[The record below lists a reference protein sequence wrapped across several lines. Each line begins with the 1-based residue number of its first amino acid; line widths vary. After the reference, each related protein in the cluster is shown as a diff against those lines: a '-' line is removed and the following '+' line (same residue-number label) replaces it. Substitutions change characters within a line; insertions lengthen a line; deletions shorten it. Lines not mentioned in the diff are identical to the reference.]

1 MKRAL
6 SSLVRLFPP
15 AFRERFALEIAE
27 DLREDWAAARA
38 RGRLAALAYGTR
50 AALDLTGAAL
60 SEHWNPTLRPTP
72 RSAGGGVM
80 RWLTDGWIQDLRQ
93 AARALKRTPGFTLV
107 AVVTLGLALGAN
119 AGIFSIV
126 DAVLLRPLPF
136 PRQDRLVYIGG
147 TAPGSDLPSEF
158 DLPLEFFIQY
168 RDQSKLLQGLAPYDD
183 FTNTLRV
190 GDRAERVR
198 MAVST
203 PSFFPTLGVKPM
215 LGRLPL
221 DEDEDRVA
229 LLSYGLWQSWF
240 GGDTAVIGRSYS
252 IGGSQRTVIGI
263 MGPHFSFPRDGVTL
277 WVTAVIRPEEITPG
291 RFQTFALVGRMRP
304 GVTTADLAR
313 ELAPLAQRLPE
324 RFGGSPA
331 YTELIRK
338 HRPVVRPLEAQLV
351 GEVVRPIWLLFG
363 SVAVVLLIACAN
375 VANLFLVRAERRQR
389 ELAVRRAVG
398 AGRLQ
403 LFRAQISETLVVAL
417 LAGALAMVLAWASV
431 PIYLEFVPPDVPRLG
446 DVTVRWSTLL
456 FTGVA
461 SVFAALLCGGLPAL
475 RASEP
480 SLDRLRD
487 GSRGSTARRHW
498 ARAGLVVAQTALA
511 LVLLTGSALLF
522 RSFQKMRSVDPGY
535 DTRDIFTFQIA
546 PEGEQLKDARSFAQF
561 HLAFMERLRHL
572 PGVQSVGIVDNV
584 PLNESLALA
593 RFLPAERAG
602 ETGRGVPLGLTSVAG
617 DYFKTMK
624 IRLLAGR
631 TFTDADQLTD
641 LGHVIVNRAAAN
653 LLWPG
658 QSPIGR
664 RLKREEIPVWE
675 TVVGVVDDVLQDNFR
690 DPAPP
695 AIYYPLVGQPPADWV
710 ISSPAYVVKTG
721 RAETIA
727 PEIRALVRE
736 VAPGAPMYR
745 TYTMAG
751 LAEQARLPLAF
762 TMLTLG
768 AISLL
773 AVILGTVGQYGVLSY
788 IVAERT
794 REIGVRMALG
804 AEGRRVQA
812 MVVRQGARVL
822 LVGVVV
828 GLAVAAAS
836 TRALRSLLF
845 GVEALDP
852 TSFAVVVGGMVLVG
866 LLAAYLPSRRASRV
880 DPIESLRGE

>member
-1 MKRAL
+1 
-6 SSLVRLFPP
+6 
-15 AFRERFALEIAE
+15 
-27 DLREDWAAARA
+27 
-38 RGRLAALAYGTR
+38 
-50 AALDLTGAAL
+50 
-60 SEHWNPTLRPTP
+60 
-72 RSAGGGVM
+72 M
-80 RWLTDGWIQDLRQ
+80 RWLRDGWIQDLRQ
-93 AARALKRTPGFTLV
+93 AVRALRRTPGFTLV
-107 AVVTLGLALGAN
+107 AVGTLGLALGAN

-136 PRQDRLVYIGG
+136 PRPDRLVYIGG

-158 DLPLEFFIQY
+158 DLPLEFFLQY

-203 PSFFPTLGVKPM
+203 PSLFPTLGVAPM

-221 DEDEDRVA
+221 AEDEDRVA
-229 LLSYGLWQSWF
+229 LLSYGLWRSWF
-240 GGDTAVIGRSYS
+240 GGDTAVIGRSYY
-252 IGGSQRTVIGI
+252 IGGTQRTVIGI
-263 MGPHFSFPRDGVTL
+263 MSPDFRFPRDGVTL
-277 WVTAVIRPEEITPG
+277 WISAVIRSEDVLPG
-291 RFQTFALVGRMRP
+291 GSQTLALVGRMRP
-304 GVTTADLAR
+304 GVTVADLER

-331 YTELIRK
+331 YAELIRK
-338 HRPVVRPLEAQLV
+338 HRPVVRPLDEELV
-351 GEVVRPIWLLFG
+351 GSVARPLWLLFG

-375 VANLFLVRAERRQR
+375 VGNLFLVRAERRQL
-389 ELAVRRAVG
+389 ELAVRRAIG

-403 LFRAQISETLVVAL
+403 LFRAQIIEALVVAL
-417 LAGALAMVLAWASV
+417 LAGALAMVLAWVSV
-431 PIYLEFVPPDVPRLG
+431 PLYLKLMPPNVPRIG

-461 SVFAALLCGGLPAL
+461 SVVAALLCGGLPAL

-498 ARAGLVVAQTALA
+498 ARDGLVVAQTALA

-522 RSFQKMRSVDPGY
+522 RSYQQMRNVDPGY

-546 PEGEQLKDARSFAQF
+546 PEGEQLNDARSFAQF
-561 HLAFMERLRHL
+561 HLAFMERLAHL
-572 PGVQSVGIVDNV
+572 PGVKSVGIVDHV
-584 PLNESLALA
+584 PLNELLDIG

-602 ETGRGVPLGLTSVAG
+602 ETSGGVRLGFTSIAG
-617 DYFKTMK
+617 NYFSTMG

-631 TFTDADQLTD
+631 VFTDADQLTD
-641 LGHVIVNRAAAN
+641 LGHVIINRSAAN

-675 TVVGVVDDVLQDNFR
+675 TVVGVVEDVLQDSFR

-695 AIYYPLVGQPPADWV
+695 AVYYPLVGQPPADWV
-710 ISSPAYVVKTG
+710 VGSPAYVVKTP

-745 TYTMAG
+745 TYTMEG
-751 LAEQARLPLAF
+751 LAADSRLPLAF

-768 AISLL
+768 VISLL

-804 AEGRRVQA
+804 AQARRVQG
-812 MVVRQGARVL
+812 MVVGQGARVL
-822 LVGVVV
+822 LVGVAV
-828 GLAVAAAS
+828 GLAVAAVS

-845 GVEALDP
+845 GVGALDAA
-852 TSFAVVVGGMVLVG
+852 TFTAVACGMVLVG
-866 LLAAYLPSRRASRV
+866 LLATYLPARRASRV

>member
-1 MKRAL
+1 
-6 SSLVRLFPP
+6 
-15 AFRERFALEIAE
+15 
-27 DLREDWAAARA
+27 
-38 RGRLAALAYGTR
+38 
-50 AALDLTGAAL
+50 
-60 SEHWNPTLRPTP
+60 
-72 RSAGGGVM
+72 M
-80 RWLTDGWIQDLRQ
+80 RWLRDGWLQDLRQ
-93 AARALKRTPGFTLV
+93 AVRALRRTPGFTLV
-107 AVVTLGLALGAN
+107 AVGTLGLALGAN

-136 PRQDRLVYIGG
+136 PRPDRLVYIGG

-158 DLPLEFFIQY
+158 DLPAEFFLQY
-168 RDQSKLLQGLAPYDD
+168 RDQSKLLQGVALYDD

-203 PSFFPTLGVKPM
+203 ASLFPTLGVAPV
-215 LGRLPL
+215 LGRVPL
-221 DEDEDRVA
+221 AEDEDRVA
-229 LLSYGLWQSWF
+229 VLSYGLWKSWF
-240 GGDTAVIGRSYS
+240 GGDTAVIGRSYY
-252 IGGSQRTVIGI
+252 IGGSQRTVIGV
-263 MGPHFSFPRDGVTL
+263 MGPAFRFPRDGVTL
-277 WVTAVIRPEEITPG
+277 WVTSVIRPEDIRPG
-291 RFQTFALVGRMRP
+291 QFGMALVGRMRP
-304 GVTTADLAR
+304 GVTVPDLDR
-313 ELAPLAQRLPE
+313 ELGPLAQRLPE
-324 RFGGSPA
+324 RFGGSPGYA
-331 YTELIRK
+331 ELIRK
-338 HRPVVRPLEAQLV
+338 HRPVVRPLGEQLAGRV
-351 GEVVRPIWLLFG
+351 AGPIWILFG

-375 VANLFLVRAERRQR
+375 VGNLFLVRAERRQR
-389 ELAVRRAVG
+389 ELAVRRAIG

-403 LFRAQISETLVVAL
+403 LFRAQITEALVIAL
-417 LAGALAMVLAWASV
+417 LAGALAMVLAWVSV
-431 PIYLEFVPPDVPRLG
+431 PLYLEFVPPDVPRIG
-446 DVTVRWSTLL
+446 DVAVRWSTLL
-456 FTGVA
+456 FTGIA
-461 SVFAALLCGGLPAL
+461 SALAALLCGGLPAL

-498 ARAGLVVAQTALA
+498 ARDGLVVAQTALA

-522 RSFQKMRSVDPGY
+522 RSFQAMRNVDPGY

-546 PEGEQLKDARSFAQF
+546 PEGEQLHDAPSFARF

-572 PGVQSVGIVDNV
+572 PGVRSVGIVDNV
-584 PLNESLALA
+584 PLNESLADG

-602 ETGRGVPLGLTSVAG
+602 ETEGIRLGLTSVAG
-617 DYFKTMK
+617 DYFPTMG

-631 TFTDADQLTD
+631 TFTEADQLTD
-641 LGHVIVNRAAAN
+641 LGHVVVNRSAAN

-664 RLKREEIPVWE
+664 RLEREEIPVWE
-675 TVVGVVDDVLQDNFR
+675 TVVGVVEDVMQDNFR

-695 AIYYPLVGQPPADWV
+695 AVYYPLVGQPPADWV
-710 ISSPAYVVKTG
+710 ISSPAYVVRTP

-736 VAPGAPMYR
+736 LAPGAPMYR

-751 LAEQARLPLAF
+751 LAADSRLPLAL

-768 AISLL
+768 VISLL

-804 AEGRRVQA
+804 AQAGRVRR
-812 MVVRQGARVL
+812 MVVGQGARVL
-822 LVGVVV
+822 LVGVAI
-828 GLAVAAAS
+828 GLAAAAAS

-845 GVEALDP
+845 GVGALDP
-852 TSFAVVVGGMVLVG
+852 ATFAAVAGGMVLVG
-866 LLAAYLPSRRASRV
+866 LLAAYLPARRASRV